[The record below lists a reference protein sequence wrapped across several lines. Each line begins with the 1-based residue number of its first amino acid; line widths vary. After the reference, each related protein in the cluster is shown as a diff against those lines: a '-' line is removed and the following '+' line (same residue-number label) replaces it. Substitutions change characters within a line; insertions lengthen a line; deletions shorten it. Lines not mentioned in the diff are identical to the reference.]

1 MLRYDARLAD
11 APYSIHL
18 VDPSVLDYTS
28 DGSTG
33 LEFLLWVTD
42 VAGQNVTAGQTLC
55 HCPMDDHGMFSKR
68 QDLPRH
74 EIESAFTVLLLT
86 VFIVTVIM
94 SIVVAVVVIFIVV
107 SGNNACN
114 ICIAQCWCRSC
125 PAISCFAA
133 ERRSN
138 VPSYVCDQHKDPSQL
153 DE

>member
-74 EIESAFTVLLLT
+74 EIESAFTV
-86 VFIVTVIM
+86 FVTHCVYRYCHY
-94 SIVVAVVVIFIVV
+94 V
-107 SGNNACN
+107 NC
-114 ICIAQCWCRSC
+114 CCCCCHLQCCQW
-125 PAISCFAA
+125 
-133 ERRSN
+133 
-138 VPSYVCDQHKDPSQL
+138 
-153 DE
+153 